1 MGKGTFVGFGFG
13 PIQAGLFLYEAW
25 RSGNFD
31 RLVVAEVSPEL
42 VRAVNQNGGRFGL
55 NVATAG
61 GIVCHNV
68 EGVQL
73 LDPRMPDSREALI
86 DAVAGAR
93 EIATALPDVSCYGRG
108 VTGDV
113 CEILTQGLERK
124 ARLHGAPV
132 VVYTAENHN
141 HAAEILQAKLDAMR
155 ASAHGQC
162 QCLNTVIGKMSG
174 VVTDEMQIR
183 EQGLT
188 PVTPSMMRAFLVE
201 EFNRILV
208 TRIQLPGFERG
219 IRVFEEKNYLL
230 PFEEAKLYGHN
241 AAHALM
247 GYLLKARARMWMSEA
262 ARDPDV
268 LQLTREAFK
277 EESGAALCRKYGG
290 VDPLFTAAG
299 FSGYVEDLLVRM
311 MNPYLR
317 DRVERVTR
325 DPRRKLGWDDRL
337 VGTMR
342 LALGQGVEPQR
353 YARGAAA
360 AALCMAGD
368 DQQSLDAQL
377 MEIWG
382 AAPEA
387 EKQAVWRRIGQALRS
402 K

>member
-55 NVATAG
+55 NVAAPA
-61 GIVCHNV
+61 GIVRHNV

-108 VTGDV
+108 APGDV
-113 CEILTQGLERK
+113 CDILRQGLERK
-124 ARLHGAPV
+124 ALQHGPAA

-141 HAAEILQAKLDAMR
+141 HAAEMLQAKLLAMGLP
-155 ASAHGQC
+155 AHGPC
-162 QCLNTVIGKMSG
+162 QCLNTVVGKMSG
-174 VVTDEMQIR
+174 TVTDALQIR

-201 EFNRILV
+201 EFSRILI
-208 TRIQLPGFERG
+208 TRIRLPGFERG
-219 IRVFEEKNYLL
+219 IRAFEEKDDLL

-247 GYLLKARARMWMSEA
+247 GYLLKARARVWMSEA
-262 ARDPDV
+262 VHDPDV

-277 EESGAALCRKYGG
+277 EESGAALCRRYGG
-290 VDPLFTAAG
+290 MDPLFTAAG
-299 FSGYVEDLLVRM
+299 FSDYVEDLLARM
-311 MNPYLR
+311 MNPHLR
-317 DRVERVTR
+317 DQVDRVTR
-325 DPRRKLGWDDRL
+325 DPQRKLGWDDRL

-342 LALGQGVEPQR
+342 LALRQGLEPWR
-353 YARGAAA
+353 YACGAAA
-360 AALCMAGD
+360 AARCLPADGR
-368 DQQSLDAQL
+368 QSLEEGL
-377 MEIWG
+377 MAIWG
-382 AAPEA
+382 AAPDA
-387 EKQAVWRRIGQALRS
+387 EKQAVWGRIAQALRR
-402 K
+402 